1 MVREVAM
8 SKNKRA
14 VRCAILCRLFEHL
27 ENAYGIDWSRDLFV
41 NGQLSLHQI
50 DALLAFKSDALIDE
64 LRSALE
70 RLDAGVYGT
79 CMRCKRK
86 IGDALLDH
94 DPARRVCVECE
105 EEFSHS
111 TLHDPSLG
119 VQVQ

>member
-1 MVREVAM
+1 M
-8 SKNKRA
+8 SKHKRA

-86 IGDALLDH
+86 ISDALLDQ